1 MFRFIGDFLGRLWR
15 FANFWRVSPIGQ
27 ARIGSP
33 LAGGLL
39 FLFLLFFF
47 IGAVLVVAG
56 SVFGFDLSDVDG
68 WVAAQGPWMDFV
80 GKLIIQKALM
90 AIVLLICIGLAV
102 AFVLDLKGSN
112 LLGIGRI
119 ILMLLACLFV
129 GYCSAVNL
137 MAPMDPYDPSVTMV
151 E

>member
-39 FLFLLFFF
+39 FLCLLFFI
-47 IGAVLVVAG
+47 IGGLLMAVGAI
-56 SVFGFDLSDVDG
+56 FGFDLSDVDG
-68 WVAAQGPWMDFV
+68 WLAAQGPSMDFI
-80 GKLIIQKALM
+80 GKLIIQKLLM
-90 AIVLLICIGLAV
+90 AIVLLICIGLAI

-112 LLGIGRI
+112 LVGIGRI
-119 ILMLLACLFV
+119 VLMLLACLFA
-129 GYCSAVNL
+129 GHCSAVNL